1 MKEDS
6 LLVALT
12 SAHKVV
18 ALTRPHDNFRFVSKT
33 FNNFVKGGGYMLLHR
48 YYYRNIITMWGL
60 SKFSP
65 MWAWRW

>member
-33 FNNFVKGGGYMLLHR
+33 FNNFVKGGTCFSIVWLR
-48 YYYRNIITMWGL
+48 KITSIPKL
-60 SKFSP
+60 V
-65 MWAWRW
+65 

>member
-33 FNNFVKGGGYMLLHR
+33 FNNFVKGGGGTCYS
-48 YYYRNIITMWGL
+48 IGTTTGI
-60 SKFSP
+60 
-65 MWAWRW
+65 